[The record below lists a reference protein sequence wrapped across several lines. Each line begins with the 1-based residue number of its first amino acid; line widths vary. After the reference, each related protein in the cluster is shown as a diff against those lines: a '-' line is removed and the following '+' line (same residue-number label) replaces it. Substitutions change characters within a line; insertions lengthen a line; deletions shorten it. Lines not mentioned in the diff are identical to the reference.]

1 MDFKRKVKFLNQCE
15 ENTDKLG
22 FYLDI
27 SDRELSC
34 GPCLILKHYY
44 NWVLKN
50 LYELELSEVECE
62 KYFLNV
68 IEKLDYKVIA
78 NMEYEDFRDLVI
90 SYYSLGEFYF
100 GVGKLQEA
108 KEYFKKVT
116 DIIEESLKLGNKYQT
131 EEIKCSSG
139 VILFEL
145 LMWAR
150 KNLGDLSEDTEALE
164 LYESI
169 IGEDECLYVEK
180 WYSIYKTA
188 KKLNIASKV
197 NEAARGVIKILS
209 SYKGVNIDSVEY
221 LISVGDYENAI
232 DILIEEYT
240 KNDIAHWINVINTI
254 CRQALT
260 LNLECVHKIIS
271 FNDLVLKDLKI
282 VEWSTILLTLY
293 RNIKKDEESLIL
305 LLDYIRGCFN
315 KINRNDFVN
324 FSQAILVLQEIYD
337 DIRIEKYEKEIL
349 RNYEFDFTMYLMN
362 VAIQSQSYERGLESS
377 AKLEAI
383 MEVEDINNDI
393 YSYVNAC
400 FNLCKDKVISE
411 EYKLDSYPW
420 NYLYNNIKR
429 LYTEY
434 GIEEKIKVIDKARN
448 SFEKIIIGINV
459 LEDSVMA
466 NVVNEAVGDNIFYK
480 HKDIIFI
487 SNETMNVNSYIK
499 DNYDY
504 DIIVKDNI
512 FDNNDCCIMTYEN
525 AQYARLTDINVILVD
540 GHRELRDMDITYI
553 NHILHEGIKSRI
565 LILVNTK
572 ARDYNIGAINYNETI
587 IKTLLSHEDFEII
600 DMANIKDSKELLNLV
615 TGKTHKGVVCSKF
628 ESFDRDVNSSL
639 KDIENDIKAVKL
651 AFKEKRYTISECGK
665 EYAYIQ
671 EELENNHREFKAKVK
686 SDIDFLREYVSE
698 KITSVIPD
706 LLETRLSAIDDLEE
720 VSTLKDKAED
730 ILSRTV
736 EAWCSRNIYKLML
749 EQFQVYIAKY
759 SKFYRFHQETIER
772 ISENRK
778 VVIESYPEF
787 KESMAII
794 KVKALDE
801 LLKEFLT
808 CYEDFLQSISY
819 KISVI
824 PNENIFSAVKDGI
837 KVIFL
842 KPEEKAENLRAK
854 IKSQVVE
861 NKKHIAKLLI
871 NNIEEK
877 LKSLEEQLEV
887 LIFEI
892 FKDAIESI
900 AKERSMVEGAIEVI
914 DNEFNKVKAKNE
926 VVEAKMK
933 YIKIETLKYKKE
945 INCNLIYS
953 NDKCYNIK

>member
-1 MDFKRKVKFLNQCE
+1 MDFKRKVKFLNHCE
-15 ENTDKLG
+15 ENIDKLS

-50 LYELELSEVECE
+50 LYELELAEVECE

-90 SYYSLGEFYF
+90 SYYSLGEIYF
-100 GVGKLQEA
+100 GAGNLQKA
-108 KEYFKKVT
+108 KEYFTKVT

-131 EEIKCSSG
+131 EEIKRSSG

-150 KNLGDLSEDTEALE
+150 KNLGDLEEGTEALE

-180 WYSIYKTA
+180 CYSIYKTA
-188 KKLNIASKV
+188 KQLNIASKV
-197 NEAARGVIKILS
+197 NESARGVIKIMS

-221 LISVGDYENAI
+221 LMSVEDYENAI
-232 DILIEEYT
+232 DIVIDEYI
-240 KNDIAHWINVINTI
+240 KNDIAHWINVINII
-254 CRQALT
+254 CRQAHT
-260 LNLECVHKIIS
+260 LNLECVHKIIR

-282 VEWSTILLTLY
+282 VEWSTVLLTLY
-293 RNIKKDEESLIL
+293 RNIKNNEENLTL
-305 LLDYIRGCFN
+305 LLDYIRSCFN
-315 KINRNDFVN
+315 KVNRNDFVN
-324 FSQAILVLQEIYD
+324 CSQAISVLQEIYD
-337 DIRIEKYEKEIL
+337 DIRVWKYEKEIL
-349 RNYEFDFTMYLMN
+349 REYEFDFTMYLMN
-362 VAIQSQSYERGLESS
+362 VALQSQSYERGLESS

-383 MEVEDINNDI
+383 MEVENINNDV
-393 YSYVNAC
+393 YSYVNEC
-400 FNLCKDKVISE
+400 FEICKEKVITE
-411 EYKLDSYPW
+411 EYKLDIYPW
-420 NYLYNNIKR
+420 NYLYDNIKS
-429 LYTEY
+429 LYDEY
-434 GIEEKIKVIDKARN
+434 GIEEKIKIIDKARN
-448 SFEKIIIGINV
+448 SSEKIIVGINV
-459 LEDSVMA
+459 LEDPVVA
-466 NVVNEAVGDNIFYK
+466 NIVNEAVGDNIFYK

-487 SNETMNVNSYIK
+487 SNENMKVNNYIE

-504 DIIVKDNI
+504 EVIVKADI
-512 FDNNDCCIMTYEN
+512 FDNNNCCIMTYEN
-525 AQYARLTDINVILVD
+525 AQYARLTDVNVILVD

-572 ARDYNIGAINYNETI
+572 ARDYNIGAVNYNETI
-587 IKTLLSHEDFEII
+587 IKTLLNLEDFEII
-600 DMANIKDSKELLNLV
+600 DMATMKSSKEILNLV
-615 TGKTHKGVVCSKF
+615 TGKNNKGVVRSKF
-628 ESFDRDVNSSL
+628 ESFNRDVNSSL
-639 KDIENDIKAVKL
+639 TEIENDIKAVKL

-686 SDIDFLREYVSE
+686 SDIDFLREYVSD
-698 KITSVIPD
+698 KIISVIPD

-720 VSTLKDKAED
+720 VSSLKDKAED

-736 EAWCSRNIYKLML
+736 ESWCSRNIYKLML

-759 SKFYRFHQETIER
+759 SKFYRFHQETIDR

-778 VVIESYPEF
+778 VVIDSYPEF
-787 KESMAII
+787 KESMATIE
-794 KVKALDE
+794 VKSLDE

-808 CYEDFLQSISY
+808 CYEDFLQSINY

-861 NKKHIAKLLI
+861 NKKHIASLLI

-877 LKSLEEQLEV
+877 LQSLEEQLEV

-900 AKERSMVEGAIEVI
+900 AKEKAMVEGAIEVI
-914 DNEFNKVKAKNE
+914 DNEFNKVKLKNE
-926 VVEAKMK
+926 VVETKMR

-953 NDKCYNIK
+953 NDKCYSIK